1 MIQDDKPDLRDKYR
15 ENKENSMDFTKLR
28 EIKDEA
34 EQISRTYE
42 IFDEDSRLNRSQSAR
57 VEFLTTVKYIGQY
70 LTPTSKILDIGAGA
84 GEYSIYFAK
93 KDMK

>member
-1 MIQDDKPDLRDKYR
+1 
-15 ENKENSMDFTKLR
+15 MDFIKLR
-28 EIKDEA
+28 EINNEI

-42 IFDEDSRLNRSQSAR
+42 IFDENSRLNCSKSAR
-57 VEFLTTVKYIGQY
+57 VEFLTTVKYIEQY

-93 KDMK
+93 KRIQRQCNRTVRQQHKSF